1 MMHALS
7 LVAQDEAID
16 FAPNLRSKLAMEK
29 MAARLEAENKAHQRA
44 LEEENIWI
52 IDARMQKVHYYKER
66 LGKFYKKYCPEKLE
80 SVDKIMEIYKDR
92 YEILDK
98 RLHIKY
104 GNVFLPLISVFNPKV
119 TLTGQIMLSNVNQGL
134 EIKKI
139 RIIASR
145 AEERAKKYAKNL
157 GDSTGQQVTITV
169 TNTAKEIMPIICS
182 GYSSNVPKNTRDP
195 LKYYL
200 VDSRPDEISRC
211 KEPFQQRLVLVQKS

>member
-44 LEEENIWI
+44 LEEENIWK

-66 LGKFYKKYCPEKLE
+66 LGKFYKKHCPEKLE